1 MTESPVA
8 PTKSDA
14 PATGWYALTPEDVA
28 ERLDVDPAQGLSAA
42 KAAELL
48 QKNGPN
54 ALPAEATVPGWQQF
68 LAQYRSYMQIILVA
82 AAVASMLIG
91 EISTGIV
98 VLLITALNAIGGMRQ
113 QGKAE
118 SAMNALQSMLKT
130 SARVRRDGSEVKVGA
145 DQVVVGDVVL
155 LTAGD
160 DVCADGRIIQAASLQ
175 IDESGLT
182 GESVPAS
189 KDAEV
194 IAGDPKPGAGD
205 QSNMA
210 FMNSPVTHGSGVMIV
225 TGTGADTEVGNIS
238 GMLKSTPTLKTPL
251 SAQLDTLTLWIA
263 GAAGLTIAIMFA
275 LGASRGDS
283 TQAIFTT
290 AIALALAA
298 VPMAMPTVLQVILS
312 NGSTHARRGGRRREE
327 PRLRRD
333 ARLDVGDQLGQD
345 GHADAEP
352 GHGRRGDRPHGPLRD
367 LRDGLRPRRRRQARR
382 RQHQHDRAGD
392 PALPRRERR
401 QARRRQGRRRS
412 HRGRAAGPGA
422 QGEARRRRHAG
433 RLSRGSRP
441 CRSIPPTS

>member
-1 MTESPVA
+1 
-8 PTKSDA
+8 
-14 PATGWYALTPEDVA
+14 
-28 ERLDVDPAQGLSAA
+28 
-42 KAAELL
+42 
-48 QKNGPN
+48 
-54 ALPAEATVPGWQQF
+54 
-68 LAQYRSYMQIILVA
+68 MQIILVA

-98 VLLITALNAIGGMRQ
+98 VLAITALNALGGMRQ

-118 SAMNALQSMLKT
+118 SAMNALQSMLKS
-130 SARVRRDGSEVKVGA
+130 SARVRRDGAEVKIDA

-160 DVCADGRIIQAASLQ
+160 DVCADGRIIEAASLQ

-189 KDAEV
+189 KSAEV
-194 IAGDPKPGAGD
+194 IAGDPKPGVGD

-251 SAQLDTLTLWIA
+251 TAQLDTLTLWIA

-275 LGASRGDS
+275 LGISRGDS
-283 TQAIFTT
+283 TKSIFTT

-312 NGSTHARRGGRRREE
+312 KGSTTLAAEGAVVKSLASVETLGSTSAINSDKTGTLTLNQVTVVEVIDPTDRYAISGMGYGLDGDVKHAAGNTNTIE
-327 PRLRRD
+327 
-333 ARLDVGDQLGQD
+333 
-345 GHADAEP
+345 
-352 GHGRRGDRPHGPLRD
+352 
-367 LRDGLRPRRRRQARR
+367 QAI
-382 RQHQHDRAGD
+382 
-392 PALPRRERR
+392 LPVPDRERR
-401 QARRRQGRRRS
+401 QARRRQGRRRP
-412 HRGRAAGPGA
+412 HRGRAARPGA
-422 QGEARRRRHAG
+422 QGEARRRRHPGCLPQARDAAVRSHLQADG
-433 RLSRGSRP
+433 RLLPTPRTRPGRPSSARSSREPGRQ
-441 CRSIPPTS
+441 